1 MRGDAS
7 DRRRRRF
14 VAVAVLL
21 TLVLVLVDL
30 VGGPGPGLLR
40 RGAATVLGPLERVLA
55 PAGRP
60 NEEQLRRENDRL
72 ASDLRESQLAG
83 ADASAL
89 KALLA
94 APSTAGARVVPARV
108 VGVGAPGPQGVVRI
122 TIDVG
127 SRDGVTTDRTVVSGD
142 GLVGRVASVAPWTS
156 DVLVVGGPDVAV
168 GVRVGAAGALAT
180 VGGSAASAA
189 ERRPGEL
196 GLTLVQTGAL
206 RIGDEVRTLGSVD
219 GRPFVPGVV
228 VGTVSAVEPQR
239 GRLAPSGTVRPA
251 VDVGALS
258 IVGVLLTAP
267 RAAPRAAVTGEA
279 P

>member
-14 VAVAVLL
+14 VAVAVIV
-21 TLVLVLVDL
+21 TLALVFVDL

-60 NEEQLRRENDRL
+60 GEEELQRENDRL
-72 ASDLRESQLAG
+72 ASELRDARLAG
-83 ADASAL
+83 AEAAEL

-94 APSTAGARVVPARV
+94 APSTAGARVVPARI
-108 VGVGAPGPQGVVRI
+108 VGVGAPGPQGIVRI
-122 TIDVG
+122 TLDVG
-127 SRDGVTTDRTVVSGD
+127 SRDGVTADRTVVSGD

-168 GVRVGAAGALAT
+168 GVRVGASGVLAT
-180 VGGSAASAA
+180 VGGSAASAT
-189 ERRPGEL
+189 ERSAGEL
-196 GLTLVQTGAL
+196 GLTLVQTGDL
-206 RIGDEVRTLGSVD
+206 RVGDEVRTLGSVD
-219 GRPFVPGVV
+219 GQPFVPGVL
-228 VGTVSAVEPQR
+228 VGTVSSVEPQR

-251 VDVGALS
+251 VDVGTLS
-258 IVGVLLTAP
+258 VVGVLLTPPRATP
-267 RAAPRAAVTGEA
+267 RAAATGGA